1 MKPGKV
7 FVIVLAGVMMTS
19 CKSQYDA
26 LLKTADV
33 DMKYK
38 GAMQYFNAKRYLK
51 ASSLFDQLLMSVK
64 DTERDDTVQFYLGLS
79 NYKYGD
85 ITNAEAN
92 FDQFS
97 QVFPR
102 SPFSDEAKFLRL
114 ECLYKGTYRYELDQM
129 PTYKAMSAI
138 NEYVYEH
145 PNSPNLKRCRDML
158 VDLQERLDKKS
169 FEAAKLYY
177 TIEDYRSA
185 AYALKNVL
193 KDNADNQYREDIMY
207 YIVAANFKYAVNSI
221 PSKQRERFVALTD
234 EYYNFISE
242 YPDSKYRKEVDQ
254 MFEKAQTYTQD
265 KTNKNKK

>member
-7 FVIVLAGVMMTS
+7 IVIVLAGMLAMS

-33 DMKYK
+33 DLKYK
-38 GAMQYFNAKRYLK
+38 GAMSYFDAKKYLK
-51 ASSLFDQLLMSVK
+51 ASTLFDQLLLPLK
-64 DTERDDTVQFYLGLS
+64 GTERDDTVQFYLGLS
-79 NYKYGD
+79 NFKYGD
-85 ITNAEAN
+85 ITTAEAN

-102 SPFSDEAKFLRL
+102 SPFTDEAKFLRL

-145 PNSPNLKRCRDML
+145 PNSSNLKRCRDML

-177 TIEDYRSA
+177 TIEDYKSA

-193 KDNADNQYREDIMY
+193 KENADNQYREDIMY
-207 YIVAANFKYAVNSI
+207 YIVASNYHYATNSI
-221 PSKQRERFVALTD
+221 AEKQYDRFLVLTD

-242 YPDSKYRKEVDQ
+242 FPDSKYKKEVDQ
-254 MFEKAQTYTQD
+254 MFAKAQAHI
-265 KTNKNKK
+265 NKK